1 MDHKYIIDQIQ
12 NCYRES
18 SSDDTSISFLP
29 IHQHIADGDTET
41 VQAVLSQLTCKKFL
55 LNAKVLY
62 TEKLVS
68 VEVGIVVSQS
78 VNASDD

>member
-1 MDHKYIIDQIQ
+1 MDHKDIIEPIE

-18 SSDDTSISFLP
+18 SSDNTSISFLA
-29 IHQHIADGDTET
+29 IHQHIVDGDTET
-41 VQAVLSQLTCKKFL
+41 VQAVLSQLTYKKFL

-68 VEVGIVVSQS
+68 VEVGIVFLSF
-78 VNASDD
+78 VNPRVI